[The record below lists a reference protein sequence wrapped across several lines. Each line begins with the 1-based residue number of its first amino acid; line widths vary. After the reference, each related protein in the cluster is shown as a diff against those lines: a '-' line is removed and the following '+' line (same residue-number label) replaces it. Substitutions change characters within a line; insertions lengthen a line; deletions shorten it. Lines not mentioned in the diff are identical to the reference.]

1 MNEPSTIPVK
11 IIVVGSMNV
20 GKTSLVAKYATG
32 KSPVKT
38 ETTKTAS
45 YIERIKN
52 VNGMKFEIKLWD
64 TAGQERFKS
73 LTQNLFRNAE
83 GVLLVFDITKNE
95 TFYGLKDWIS
105 SIKKNIDS
113 QNVFMPIIILGNK
126 IDLEGREVNTEDAEK
141 FAKENNYKYFETSA
155 KTGEGIDNAIR
166 ELVTLVLNQNNS
178 NDEQKRQRLTSVQLN
193 KEDAQKPKE
202 KKKGCC

>member
-1 MNEPSTIPVK
+1 MNYDRICQLLVIGDFS
-11 IIVVGSMNV
+11 V
-20 GKTSLVAKYATG
+20 GKTSLITRYTKGTFKEEYLATVG
-32 KSPVKT
+32 LDYH
-38 ETTKTAS
+38 TK
-45 YIERIKN
+45 IEDIN
-52 VNGMKFEIKLWD
+52 NQTIQIKLWD

-113 QNVFMPIIILGNK
+113 QSIFMPIIILGNK
-126 IDLEGREVNTEDAEK
+126 IDLEGREVSTEEAEK

-155 KTGEGIDNAIR
+155 KTGEGVDNAIR
-166 ELVTLVLNQNNS
+166 EMVTLVLNQNNS

>member
-1 MNEPSTIPVK
+1 MNYDKTCQLL
-11 IIVVGSMNV
+11 IIGDTSV
-20 GKTSLVAKYATG
+20 GKTSILTRYTNGTFKEEYLATVG
-32 KSPVKT
+32 LDYH
-38 ETTKTAS
+38 TK
-45 YIERIKN
+45 IEDMNNQTIQ
-52 VNGMKFEIKLWD
+52 IKLWD